1 MGQADAQK
9 IHPLSVGDS
18 VPVVRLT
25 HILNAPFATSNLSY
39 PKNKIV
45 ILDFFATWCSS
56 CIQALP
62 RLDSLKKQMGDSL
75 KIWVVMQQ
83 SSAIARSMLKT
94 NPKAG
99 SVHLPF
105 ITGDSILGTLFPH
118 RLLPHEVWLQDGKVK
133 AITLPELVT
142 AANIRALLKG
152 QPVRLP
158 LKQDMMDFNR
168 DSPLLENGNGGTA
181 ADILYKSTLTHELKG
196 VGSMQGV
203 SRETNSQRRYY
214 INRPLLSLFQV
225 VFGFP
230 SNRLLLE
237 AKETLT
243 YKDAHGEPLLFA
255 YEIVVPSHTPENQV
269 KTWMAEDLNRQGKVY
284 GSMQKREIP
293 CYIITKISEKILC
306 ETKGDQRSVRK
317 DSSGSYMVYT
327 NVPLTRIMDDYTHS
341 FNPTTLLPI
350 LIDETGIK
358 SNIDVTIPVAA
369 LQDINRLKEVLM
381 PYGLTVTKA
390 VRELDMFV
398 LRDKEGNH
406 Y

>member
-1 MGQADAQK
+1 
-9 IHPLSVGDS
+9 
-18 VPVVRLT
+18 
-25 HILNAPFATSNLSY
+25 
-39 PKNKIV
+39 
-45 ILDFFATWCSS
+45 
-56 CIQALP
+56 
-62 RLDSLKKQMGDSL
+62 
-75 KIWVVMQQ
+75 
-83 SSAIARSMLKT
+83 MLKT

-105 ITGDSILGTLFPH
+105 ITGDSILGALFPH

-152 QPVRLP
+152 QSVQLP

-168 DSPLLENGNGGTA
+168 DNPLLENGNGGTA

-203 SRETNSQRRYY
+203 IRETNSQRRYY

-225 VFGFP
+225 AFGFP

-237 AKETLT
+237 AKDTLT

-306 ETKGDQRSVRK
+306 ETIGGQRSVRK

-327 NVPLTRIMDDYTHS
+327 NVPLTRIIDDYTHS

-369 LQDINRLKEVLM
+369 LQDINRLKVVLM
-381 PYGLTVTKA
+381 PYGFTVTKA